1 MSIMK
6 AAANERSSVGMP
18 EITGQAPRSALSGK
32 PPRLSSGYEES
43 IHCGLSGS
51 APNAST
57 EECAFTFIVPG
68 SFE

>member
-6 AAANERSSVGMP
+6 AAVNQRSSVGMP
-18 EITGQAPRSALSGK
+18 EITGHAPRSALSGK
-32 PPRLSSGYEES
+32 PPRLPFGYEES
-43 IHCGLSGS
+43 FHCGLSGS